1 MKDIPKIF
9 KLFDL
14 TGRNI
19 IVTGSSGI
27 LGSQYADTLSQ
38 AGANVILVDINGKN
52 NNLEKTLRK
61 KYKTNAKFYCADI
74 SIEKNVLS
82 LKKNILKDFKK
93 IDGLINNA
101 AYTNITAIKDSA
113 NIFAPFEKFSFKVW
127 KKMLD
132 VNLSSVF
139 NCCKVFGPQM
149 VKQRKGT
156 IVNVASIYGMVG
168 TDQRIYGNSK
178 INSPA
183 PYAAAKGGIINL
195 TRYLAAY
202 WHKKNIRVNTLT
214 PGGVLDKKFQK
225 QNFIEKY
232 SRKTILGRMASR
244 DEYNG
249 AILFL
254 MSDASSYMTGSNLV
268 IDGGWTAW

>member
-1 MKDIPKIF
+1 MKNIPKIF

-14 TGRNI
+14 TDRNI
-19 IVTGSSGI
+19 IITGSSCT

-38 AGANVILVDINGKN
+38 TGANVILIDINKN
-52 NNLEKTLRK
+52 NNLDRTLRK
-61 KYKTNAKFYCADI
+61 KYKTKAKFYCADI

-101 AYTNITAIKDSA
+101 AYTNISAIKDSD
-113 NIFAPFEKFSFKVW
+113 NISASFEKFSFKLW
-127 KKMLD
+127 KKTLD

-139 NCCKVFGPQM
+139 NCCKVFGSQM
-149 VKQRKGT
+149 VKQRRGT
-156 IVNVASIYGMVG
+156 IVNIASIYGMVG

-183 PYAAAKGGIINL
+183 SYAAAKGGIINL

-214 PGGVLDKKFQK
+214 PGGVLDKKYQK

-232 SRKTILGRMASR
+232 SQKTILGRMARR

>member
-19 IVTGSSGI
+19 IVTGSSGT

-38 AGANVILVDINGKN
+38 AGANVILVDIISKN

-82 LKKNILKDFKK
+82 LKKNILTDFKK

-101 AYTNITAIKDSA
+101 AYTNIDAIKNSD
-113 NIFAPFEKFSFKVW
+113 NISAPFEKFSFQLW

-132 VNLSSVF
+132 VNLSGVF
-139 NCCKVFGPQM
+139 NCCKVFGSQM

-156 IVNVASIYGMVG
+156 IVNIASIYGIVG
-168 TDQRIYGNSK
+168 NDQRIYGNSK
-178 INSPA
+178 INSPVS
-183 PYAAAKGGIINL
+183 YAAAKGGIIAL

-202 WHKKNIRVNTLT
+202 WYGKNIRVNTLT
-214 PGGVLDKKFQK
+214 PGGVIDESYQSKE
-225 QNFIEKY
+225 FIKKY
-232 SRKTILGRMASR
+232 SEKTILGRMARS

-249 AILFL
+249 ALLFL
-254 MSDASSYMTGSNLV
+254 MSDASSYMTGANLV

>member
-82 LKKNILKDFKK
+82 LKK
-93 IDGLINNA
+93 
-101 AYTNITAIKDSA
+101 
-113 NIFAPFEKFSFKVW
+113 
-127 KKMLD
+127 
-132 VNLSSVF
+132 
-139 NCCKVFGPQM
+139 
-149 VKQRKGT
+149 
-156 IVNVASIYGMVG
+156 
-168 TDQRIYGNSK
+168 
-178 INSPA
+178 
-183 PYAAAKGGIINL
+183 
-195 TRYLAAY
+195 
-202 WHKKNIRVNTLT
+202 
-214 PGGVLDKKFQK
+214 
-225 QNFIEKY
+225 KY
-232 SRKTILGRMASR
+232 S
-244 DEYNG
+244 D
-249 AILFL
+249 
-254 MSDASSYMTGSNLV
+254 
-268 IDGGWTAW
+268 

>member
-38 AGANVILVDINGKN
+38 AGANVILVDINDKN

-82 LKKNILKDFKK
+82 LKKNILTDFKK

-101 AYTNITAIKDSA
+101 AYTNIDAIKNSD
-113 NIFAPFEKFSFKVW
+113 NISAPFEKFSFQLW

-132 VNLSSVF
+132 VNLSGVF
-139 NCCKVFGPQM
+139 NCCKVFGSQM

-156 IVNVASIYGMVG
+156 IVNIASIYGIVG
-168 TDQRIYGNSK
+168 NDQRIYGNSK
-178 INSPA
+178 INSPVS
-183 PYAAAKGGIINL
+183 YAAAKGGIIAL

-202 WHKKNIRVNTLT
+202 WYGKNIRVNTLT
-214 PGGVLDKKFQK
+214 PGGVIDESYQSKE
-225 QNFIEKY
+225 FIKKY
-232 SRKTILGRMASR
+232 SEKTILGRMARS

-249 AILFL
+249 ALLFL
-254 MSDASSYMTGSNLV
+254 MSDASSYMTGANLV